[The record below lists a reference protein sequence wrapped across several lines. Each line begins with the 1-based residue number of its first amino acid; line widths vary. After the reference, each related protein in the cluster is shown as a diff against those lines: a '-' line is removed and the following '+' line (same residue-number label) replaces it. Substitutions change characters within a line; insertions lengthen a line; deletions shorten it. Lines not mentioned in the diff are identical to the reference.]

1 MNAPNRNTL
10 WAQTFVDE
18 LARSG
23 LQAVCI
29 APGSRSTP
37 LTIAFAAEPRI
48 RLYSHL
54 DERSAAFFAL
64 GLALAGQKPV
74 ALVCTS
80 GTAAANF
87 YPAVIE
93 AHQARVPLLLL
104 TADRPHELRH
114 SGANQ
119 TIDQVKLYGDQVR
132 WFVDVALPEANP
144 PASSLR
150 SLRTLAGR
158 ALAVAT
164 GSPPGPVHLNFPFRK
179 PLEPI
184 PVPGD
189 QLNPAAVQTVDALA
203 GRPAQ
208 QPFTRFSR
216 GTVAPSEDQIDSLAA
231 AMQDTS
237 RGLII
242 CGPRCP
248 GGAFPQAVTRLARLM
263 DYPILADPLSG
274 LRFGS
279 HLEQANGLILGSYEN
294 FLPGWQTRGW
304 PAPQLMLR
312 FGAMPTGKAIGDYL
326 ESAAGCRQFAVDGHG
341 VWADATHQLTDFIW
355 AEPEITCQQLAGRL
369 EANQITAADPGWATM
384 FRQAEQKSW
393 ATIELA
399 RSETFFEGGILAD
412 VVELLPPEAI
422 LYVASSLPVRHLEQ
436 FGRPGNVPL
445 RVLANRGVSG
455 IDGTI
460 ASALGAAAAAAAPLV
475 LVTGDVAFYHDL
487 NSLLALR
494 RCEVKATIV
503 LINNDGGGIFHRLP
517 IAQFDPPFTDLFLTP
532 HGLDFEPAI
541 RMFGADYIRVTTR
554 ADFRDALRQSLGAA
568 VPRVIEVPSD
578 SARFEQRRRE
588 IMARIAEQLKS
599 DN

>member
-10 WAQTFVDE
+10 WAQIFVDE

-48 RLYSHL
+48 QVYSHL

-64 GLALAGQKPV
+64 GLALAGRKPV

-93 AHQARVPLLLL
+93 AHQAQVPLLLL

-158 ALAVAT
+158 TMAVAA

-189 QLNPAAVQTVDALA
+189 QPGPAAGETAEALA

-208 QPFTRFSR
+208 QPYTRFSR
-216 GTVAPSEDQIDSLAA
+216 GTVAPSEGQIDSLVAA
-231 AMQDTS
+231 IRAVA

-248 GGAFPQAVTRLARLM
+248 AGAFPQAVTRLARLTG
-263 DYPILADPLSG
+263 YPILADPLSG
-274 LRFGS
+274 LRFGP
-279 HLEQANGLILGSYEN
+279 HLEQVNGLILGGYEN
-294 FLPGWQTRGW
+294 FLPGWRDRGW
-304 PAPQLMLR
+304 STPQLILR

-326 ESAAGCRQFAVDGHG
+326 ESVAECRQFAVDGHG
-341 VWADATHQLTDFIW
+341 LWADATHQLTDFMW
-355 AEPEITCQQLAGRL
+355 ADPEITCQQLADQL
-369 EANQITAADPGWATM
+369 EVSQVPTTDSGWATV
-384 FRQAEQKSW
+384 FRQAEQACW

-399 RSETFFEGGILAD
+399 RSETLFEGGILVD

-422 LYVASSLPVRHLEQ
+422 LYVASSMPVRHLDQ
-436 FGRPGNVPL
+436 FGRPGSTPL
-445 RVLANRGVSG
+445 CVLANRGASG

-460 ASALGAAAAAAAPLV
+460 SSALGAAAATAASLV
-475 LVTGDVAFYHDL
+475 LVTGDLAFYHDL
-487 NSLLALR
+487 NGLLALR
-494 RCEVKATIV
+494 RCGVKATIV

-541 RMFGADYIRVTTR
+541 RMFGADYIRVTTQ
-554 ADFRDALRQSLGAA
+554 ADFRDALRQSIGGTTSCI
-568 VPRVIEVPSD
+568 IEVPSD
-578 SARFEQRRRE
+578 SARYEQLRRE
-588 IMARIAEQLKS
+588 IMARVAAQLKH